1 MPQAGKRSR
10 QAVRPLVVVVVRL
23 AATWSG
29 ADRADPPPRER
40 QEEVEAGAAKPGAV
54 ARASEYRIF
63 DKLYPIMD

>member
-10 QAVRPLVVVVVRL
+10 QAVRPLVVVVRL
-23 AATWSG
+23 AATCSG

-40 QEEVEAGAAKPGAV
+40 QEEVEAGAAKPGAL